1 MTVRTE
7 YPHLTTASD
16 GTVRIG
22 QSRYKVIHLAAEHYQ
37 HGWTAEELMRQHPD
51 LRPEEVYAALAYF
64 YDHHDEL
71 IAELKTSLNA
81 VEAARSGQA
90 LSRSDLLN
98 RRASA
103 EG

>member
-7 YPHLTTASD
+7 YPHLKTESD

-22 QSRYKVIHLAAEHYQ
+22 QSRYKVSHLAAEHYQ

-71 IAELKTSLNA
+71 VAELKASLSA
-81 VEAARSGQA
+81 VETARSGQA
-90 LSRSDLLN
+90 LSRSELLN
-98 RRASA
+98 RRSNAGS
-103 EG
+103 